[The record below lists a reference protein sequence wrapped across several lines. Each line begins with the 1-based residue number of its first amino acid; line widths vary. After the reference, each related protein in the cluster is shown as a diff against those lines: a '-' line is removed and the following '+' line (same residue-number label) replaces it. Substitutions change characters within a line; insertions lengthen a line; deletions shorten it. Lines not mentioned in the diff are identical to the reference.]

1 LRQLLEDQHEVG
13 ERQIMR
19 SVIRIAGSS
28 ASRIELEMPE

>member
-1 LRQLLEDQHEVG
+1 LRRLLEDRQEVG